1 MKSPLPKLFLNRK
14 VRVGSVLAR
23 LRAVVRYDKL
33 AKIAF
38 AATIV
43 MAVCFL
49 FVPPRP
55 VSAID
60 QKINDALYPK
70 GLMTFDHQ
78 PLLAV
83 SLEMMS
89 LPSTMTIDKFEQYID
104 EEIKSSHARRL
115 SPRQEYQFILRPE
128 TEISNVE
135 MRKRM
140 ALVSRTLHFAQ
151 MRHPQI
157 IGSSVEYPEWH
168 SPFQILVD

>member
-1 MKSPLPKLFLNRK
+1 M
-14 VRVGSVLAR
+14 
-23 LRAVVRYDKL
+23 VRYDKL

-43 MAVCFL
+43 MAVSLL

-60 QKINDALYPK
+60 QKINDALYPN

-89 LPSTMTIDKFEQYID
+89 LPPAMTIDKFEQYID
-104 EEIKSSHARRL
+104 EKIKL
-115 SPRQEYQFILRPE
+115 SRSRGLTPLQEYRLILRSGS
-128 TEISNVE
+128 EIPNVE

-140 ALVSRTLHFAQ
+140 ALVSRTLQFAQ
-151 MRHPQI
+151 MRHAQI